1 MPDNVNDY
9 LSNGDL
15 FSKLSD
21 ITRIVDPLQ
30 KTVIQYK
37 NKEVVID
44 GIHCFDFWG
53 KNKVCDNCISM
64 RAYND
69 NKTYVKIEYNKDKIY
84 LITAVPHDLNDRRVV
99 IEILKDITNS
109 LLLSSYENEAV
120 DSTGIHALIDNMNKF
135 AYRDPLTGLYN
146 RRYIIEK
153 LPIDLLNATLLANEF
168 SIIMADIDHFKLI
181 NDNYGH
187 LAGDQALKTVAETLS
202 CCIKRESDWI
212 ARYGGEEFL
221 ICIPGAN
228 LDFALKTAECM
239 RKAIESTPIMY
250 EDKILSLT
258 ASFGI
263 CSIKTTENKSV
274 DDLLKLADEKLYSA
288 KRNGRNRVEG
298 QNGNT
303 VTEGRLCQATNWRS
317 NKKETSVSSSLWRF
331 VAKNNQ
337 VLKLEA
343 ESYTGPQHGVIQFSA
358 IFTFK
363 IIVGNFAYNVFSKCV
378 T

>member
-1 MPDNVNDY
+1 MADNVNDY
-9 LSNGDL
+9 LSNGAL

-69 NKTYVKIEYNKDKIY
+69 NKTYVKIEYNKEKIY

-202 CCIKRESDWI
+202 GCIKRESDWI

-228 LDFALKTAECM
+228 LDFALKTSECM

-250 EDKILSLT
+250 EDKMLSLT
-258 ASFGI
+258 ASFGVY
-263 CSIKTTENKSV
+263 SMKTTKNTSV

-288 KRNGRNRVEG
+288 KRNGRNRVEW
-298 QNGNT
+298 Q
-303 VTEGRLCQATNWRS
+303 
-317 NKKETSVSSSLWRF
+317 
-331 VAKNNQ
+331 
-337 VLKLEA
+337 
-343 ESYTGPQHGVIQFSA
+343 
-358 IFTFK
+358 
-363 IIVGNFAYNVFSKCV
+363 
-378 T
+378 

>member
-9 LSNGDL
+9 LSNGTL

-135 AYRDPLTGLYN
+135 AYSDPLTGLYN

-153 LPIDLLNATLLANEF
+153 LPIDLLNTTLLSSEF

-202 CCIKRESDWI
+202 GCIKRESDWI

-263 CSIKTTENKSV
+263 CSIKTTENTSV

-288 KRNGRNRVEG
+288 KRNGRNRVE
-298 QNGNT
+298 
-303 VTEGRLCQATNWRS
+303 W
-317 NKKETSVSSSLWRF
+317 
-331 VAKNNQ
+331 
-337 VLKLEA
+337 
-343 ESYTGPQHGVIQFSA
+343 
-358 IFTFK
+358 
-363 IIVGNFAYNVFSKCV
+363 
-378 T
+378 

>member
-9 LSNGDL
+9 LSNGTL

-69 NKTYVKIEYNKDKIY
+69 NKTYVKIEYSKDKIY

-187 LAGDQALKTVAETLS
+187 LAGDQALKTVAETLAG
-202 CCIKRESDWI
+202 CIKRESDWI

-288 KRNGRNRVEG
+288 KRNGRNRVEW
-298 QNGNT
+298 Q
-303 VTEGRLCQATNWRS
+303 
-317 NKKETSVSSSLWRF
+317 
-331 VAKNNQ
+331 
-337 VLKLEA
+337 
-343 ESYTGPQHGVIQFSA
+343 
-358 IFTFK
+358 
-363 IIVGNFAYNVFSKCV
+363 
-378 T
+378 

>member
-1 MPDNVNDY
+1 MADNVNDY
-9 LSNGDL
+9 LSNGAL

-69 NKTYVKIEYNKDKIY
+69 NKTYVKIEYNKEKIY

-153 LPIDLLNATLLANEF
+153 LPVDLLNATLLANEF
-168 SIIMADIDHFKLI
+168 SIIMADIDHFKLV

-187 LAGDQALKTVAETLS
+187 LAVDQSLKTVAETLAG
-202 CCIKRESDWI
+202 CIKRESDWI

-250 EDKILSLT
+250 EDKMLSLT
-258 ASFGI
+258 ASFGVY
-263 CSIKTTENKSV
+263 SMKTTKNTSV

-298 QNGNT
+298 
-303 VTEGRLCQATNWRS
+303 
-317 NKKETSVSSSLWRF
+317 
-331 VAKNNQ
+331 
-337 VLKLEA
+337 
-343 ESYTGPQHGVIQFSA
+343 
-358 IFTFK
+358 
-363 IIVGNFAYNVFSKCV
+363 
-378 T
+378 

>member
-9 LSNGDL
+9 LSNGTL

-21 ITRIVDPLQ
+21 ITRIVDPLR
-30 KTVIQYK
+30 KTVIEYK
-37 NKEVVID
+37 NKDVVID

-69 NKTYVKIEYNKDKIY
+69 NKTYVKIEYNKEKIF
-84 LITAVPHDLNDRRVV
+84 LVIAVPHDLNDRRVV

-109 LLLSSYENEAV
+109 MLLSSYENEAI

-135 AYRDPLTGLYN
+135 AYSDPLTGLYN

-153 LPIDLLNATLLANEF
+153 LPIDLLNTTLLSSEF

-202 CCIKRESDWI
+202 GCIKRESDWI

-228 LDFALKTAECM
+228 LDFALKTSECM
-239 RKAIESTPIMY
+239 RKAIESTPIIY
-250 EDKILSLT
+250 EDKMLSLT
-258 ASFGI
+258 ASFGVY
-263 CSIKTTENKSV
+263 SMKTTENTSV
-274 DDLLKLADEKLYSA
+274 DDLLKLADEK
-288 KRNGRNRVEG
+288 
-298 QNGNT
+298 
-303 VTEGRLCQATNWRS
+303 
-317 NKKETSVSSSLWRF
+317 
-331 VAKNNQ
+331 
-337 VLKLEA
+337 
-343 ESYTGPQHGVIQFSA
+343 I
-358 IFTFK
+358 
-363 IIVGNFAYNVFSKCV
+363 
-378 T
+378 

>member
-1 MPDNVNDY
+1 
-9 LSNGDL
+9 
-15 FSKLSD
+15 
-21 ITRIVDPLQ
+21 
-30 KTVIQYK
+30 
-37 NKEVVID
+37 
-44 GIHCFDFWG
+44 
-53 KNKVCDNCISM
+53 M

-153 LPIDLLNATLLANEF
+153 LPIDLLNTTLLANEF
-168 SIIMADIDHFKLI
+168 SIIMADIDHFKLV

-187 LAGDQALKTVAETLS
+187 LAGDQALKTVAETLAG
-202 CCIKRESDWI
+202 CIKRESDWI

-228 LDFALKTAECM
+228 LDFALKKAECM
-239 RKAIESTPIMY
+239 RKAIESTPIIY

-288 KRNGRNRVEG
+288 KRNGRNRVEW
-298 QNGNT
+298 Q
-303 VTEGRLCQATNWRS
+303 
-317 NKKETSVSSSLWRF
+317 
-331 VAKNNQ
+331 
-337 VLKLEA
+337 
-343 ESYTGPQHGVIQFSA
+343 
-358 IFTFK
+358 
-363 IIVGNFAYNVFSKCV
+363 
-378 T
+378 

>member
-1 MPDNVNDY
+1 MADNVNDY
-9 LSNGDL
+9 LSNGAL

-69 NKTYVKIEYNKDKIY
+69 NKTYVKIEYNKEKIY

-120 DSTGIHALIDNMNKF
+120 DSTGIHALIDNMNKS
-135 AYRDPLTGLYN
+135 AYSDPLTGLYN

-153 LPIDLLNATLLANEF
+153 LPVDLLNATLLANEF
-168 SIIMADIDHFKLI
+168 SIIMADIDHFKLV

-187 LAGDQALKTVAETLS
+187 LAGDQALKTVAETLAG
-202 CCIKRESDWI
+202 CIKRESDWI

-250 EDKILSLT
+250 EDKMLSLT
-258 ASFGI
+258 ASFGVY
-263 CSIKTTENKSV
+263 SMKTTENTSV

-288 KRNGRNRVEG
+288 KRNGRNRVE
-298 QNGNT
+298 
-303 VTEGRLCQATNWRS
+303 W
-317 NKKETSVSSSLWRF
+317 
-331 VAKNNQ
+331 
-337 VLKLEA
+337 
-343 ESYTGPQHGVIQFSA
+343 
-358 IFTFK
+358 
-363 IIVGNFAYNVFSKCV
+363 
-378 T
+378 

>member
-9 LSNGDL
+9 LSNGTL

-69 NKTYVKIEYNKDKIY
+69 NKTYVKIEYSKDKIY

-120 DSTGIHALIDNMNKF
+120 DSTGIHALIDNMNKS
-135 AYRDPLTGLYN
+135 AYSDPLTGLYN

-153 LPIDLLNATLLANEF
+153 LPVDLLNATLLSNEF

-202 CCIKRESDWI
+202 GCIKRESDWI

-228 LDFALKTAECM
+228 LDFALKTSECM

-250 EDKILSLT
+250 EDKMLSLT
-258 ASFGI
+258 ASFGVY
-263 CSIKTTENKSV
+263 SMKTTKNTSV

-288 KRNGRNRVEG
+288 KRNGRNRVEW
-298 QNGNT
+298 Q
-303 VTEGRLCQATNWRS
+303 
-317 NKKETSVSSSLWRF
+317 
-331 VAKNNQ
+331 
-337 VLKLEA
+337 
-343 ESYTGPQHGVIQFSA
+343 
-358 IFTFK
+358 
-363 IIVGNFAYNVFSKCV
+363 
-378 T
+378 

>member
-9 LSNGDL
+9 LSNGTL

-120 DSTGIHALIDNMNKF
+120 DSTGIHALIDNMNKS
-135 AYRDPLTGLYN
+135 AYSDPLTGLYN

-153 LPIDLLNATLLANEF
+153 LPVDLLNATLLANEF
-168 SIIMADIDHFKLI
+168 SIIMADIDHFKLV

-187 LAGDQALKTVAETLS
+187 LAGDQALKTVAETLAG
-202 CCIKRESDWI
+202 CIKRESDWI

-228 LDFALKTAECM
+228 LDFALKKAECM

-250 EDKILSLT
+250 EDKMLSLT
-258 ASFGI
+258 ASFGVY
-263 CSIKTTENKSV
+263 SMKTTENTSV

-288 KRNGRNRVEG
+288 KRNGRNRVE
-298 QNGNT
+298 
-303 VTEGRLCQATNWRS
+303 W
-317 NKKETSVSSSLWRF
+317 
-331 VAKNNQ
+331 
-337 VLKLEA
+337 
-343 ESYTGPQHGVIQFSA
+343 
-358 IFTFK
+358 
-363 IIVGNFAYNVFSKCV
+363 
-378 T
+378 

>member
-1 MPDNVNDY
+1 MADNVNDY
-9 LSNGDL
+9 LSNGAL

-69 NKTYVKIEYNKDKIY
+69 NKTYVKIEYNKEKIY

-153 LPIDLLNATLLANEF
+153 LPIDLLNTTLLANEF
-168 SIIMADIDHFKLI
+168 SIIMADIDHFKLV

-187 LAGDQALKTVAETLS
+187 LAGDQALKTVAETLAG
-202 CCIKRESDWI
+202 CIKRESDWI
-212 ARYGGEEFL
+212 ARYGGEELL
-221 ICIPGAN
+221 IYIPEAN

-250 EDKILSLT
+250 
-258 ASFGI
+258 
-263 CSIKTTENKSV
+263 C
-274 DDLLKLADEKLYSA
+274 
-288 KRNGRNRVEG
+288 
-298 QNGNT
+298 
-303 VTEGRLCQATNWRS
+303 
-317 NKKETSVSSSLWRF
+317 
-331 VAKNNQ
+331 
-337 VLKLEA
+337 
-343 ESYTGPQHGVIQFSA
+343 TGPS
-358 IFTFK
+358 FTDRTK
-363 IIVGNFAYNVFSKCV
+363 
-378 T
+378 TPLM

>member
-1 MPDNVNDY
+1 MYY
-9 LSNGDL
+9 LYASTTL
-15 FSKLSD
+15 YH
-21 ITRIVDPLQ
+21 
-30 KTVIQYK
+30 QYK

-109 LLLSSYENEAV
+109 LLLSSYENEAI

-135 AYRDPLTGLYN
+135 AYSDPLTGLYN

-153 LPIDLLNATLLANEF
+153 LPIDLLNTTLLSSEF

-202 CCIKRESDWI
+202 GCIKRESDWI

-228 LDFALKTAECM
+228 LDFALKTSECM

-250 EDKILSLT
+250 EDKMLSLT
-258 ASFGI
+258 ASFGVY
-263 CSIKTTENKSV
+263 SIKTTENTSV

-288 KRNGRNRVEG
+288 KKNGRNRVE
-298 QNGNT
+298 
-303 VTEGRLCQATNWRS
+303 W
-317 NKKETSVSSSLWRF
+317 
-331 VAKNNQ
+331 
-337 VLKLEA
+337 
-343 ESYTGPQHGVIQFSA
+343 
-358 IFTFK
+358 
-363 IIVGNFAYNVFSKCV
+363 
-378 T
+378 

>member
-9 LSNGDL
+9 LSNGTL

-69 NKTYVKIEYNKDKIY
+69 NKTYVKIEYNKEKIY

-120 DSTGIHALIDNMNKF
+120 DSTGIHALIDNMNKS
-135 AYRDPLTGLYN
+135 AYSDPLTGLYN

-153 LPIDLLNATLLANEF
+153 LPVDLLNATLLANEF
-168 SIIMADIDHFKLI
+168 SIIMADIDHFKLV

-187 LAGDQALKTVAETLS
+187 LAGDQALKTVAETLAG
-202 CCIKRESDWI
+202 CIKRESDWI

-250 EDKILSLT
+250 EDKMLSLT
-258 ASFGI
+258 ASFGVY
-263 CSIKTTENKSV
+263 SMKTTENTSV

-288 KRNGRNRVEG
+288 KRNGRNRVE
-298 QNGNT
+298 
-303 VTEGRLCQATNWRS
+303 W
-317 NKKETSVSSSLWRF
+317 
-331 VAKNNQ
+331 
-337 VLKLEA
+337 
-343 ESYTGPQHGVIQFSA
+343 
-358 IFTFK
+358 
-363 IIVGNFAYNVFSKCV
+363 
-378 T
+378 

>member
-9 LSNGDL
+9 LSNGTL

-135 AYRDPLTGLYN
+135 AYSDPLTGLYN

-153 LPIDLLNATLLANEF
+153 LPIDLLNTTLLSSEF

-202 CCIKRESDWI
+202 GCIKRESDWI

-221 ICIPGAN
+221 ICIPGAS
-228 LDFALKTAECM
+228 LDFALNTAECM
-239 RKAIESTPIMY
+239 RKTIESTSLLY
-250 EDKILSLT
+250 EDKMLSLT

-263 CSIKTTENKSV
+263 YSIKTTETTSV

-288 KRNGRNRVEG
+288 KKNGRNRVE
-298 QNGNT
+298 
-303 VTEGRLCQATNWRS
+303 W
-317 NKKETSVSSSLWRF
+317 
-331 VAKNNQ
+331 
-337 VLKLEA
+337 
-343 ESYTGPQHGVIQFSA
+343 
-358 IFTFK
+358 
-363 IIVGNFAYNVFSKCV
+363 
-378 T
+378 

>member
-1 MPDNVNDY
+1 MADNVNDY
-9 LSNGDL
+9 LSNGTL

-69 NKTYVKIEYNKDKIY
+69 NKTYVKIEYNKEKIY

-120 DSTGIHALIDNMNKF
+120 DSTGIHALIDNMNKS
-135 AYRDPLTGLYN
+135 AYSDPLTGLYN

-202 CCIKRESDWI
+202 GCIKRESDWI

-228 LDFALKTAECM
+228 LDFALKTSECM

-250 EDKILSLT
+250 EDKMLSLT
-258 ASFGI
+258 ASFGVY
-263 CSIKTTENKSV
+263 SMKTTENTSV

-288 KRNGRNRVEG
+288 KRNGRNRVE
-298 QNGNT
+298 
-303 VTEGRLCQATNWRS
+303 W
-317 NKKETSVSSSLWRF
+317 
-331 VAKNNQ
+331 
-337 VLKLEA
+337 
-343 ESYTGPQHGVIQFSA
+343 
-358 IFTFK
+358 
-363 IIVGNFAYNVFSKCV
+363 
-378 T
+378 

>member
-9 LSNGDL
+9 LSNGTL

-69 NKTYVKIEYNKDKIY
+69 NKTYVKIEYNKEKIY

-109 LLLSSYENEAV
+109 LLLSSYENEAI

-135 AYRDPLTGLYN
+135 AYSDPLTGLYN

-153 LPIDLLNATLLANEF
+153 LPIDLLNTTLLSNEF

-202 CCIKRESDWI
+202 GCIKRESDWI

-228 LDFALKTAECM
+228 LDFALKTSECM

-250 EDKILSLT
+250 EDKMLSLT
-258 ASFGI
+258 ASFGVY
-263 CSIKTTENKSV
+263 SMKTTENTSV

-288 KRNGRNRVEG
+288 KRNGRNRVE
-298 QNGNT
+298 
-303 VTEGRLCQATNWRS
+303 W
-317 NKKETSVSSSLWRF
+317 
-331 VAKNNQ
+331 
-337 VLKLEA
+337 
-343 ESYTGPQHGVIQFSA
+343 
-358 IFTFK
+358 
-363 IIVGNFAYNVFSKCV
+363 
-378 T
+378 

>member
-9 LSNGDL
+9 LSNGTL

-120 DSTGIHALIDNMNKF
+120 DSTGIHALIDNMNKS
-135 AYRDPLTGLYN
+135 AYSDPLTGLYN

-153 LPIDLLNATLLANEF
+153 LPVDLLNATLLANEF
-168 SIIMADIDHFKLI
+168 SIIMADIDHFKLV

-187 LAGDQALKTVAETLS
+187 LAGDQALKTVAETLAG
-202 CCIKRESDWI
+202 CIKRESDWI

-228 LDFALKTAECM
+228 LDFALKKAECM
-239 RKAIESTPIMY
+239 RKAIESTPIIY
-250 EDKILSLT
+250 EDKMLSLT
-258 ASFGI
+258 ASFGVY
-263 CSIKTTENKSV
+263 SMKTTENTSV

-288 KRNGRNRVEG
+288 KRNGRNRVE
-298 QNGNT
+298 
-303 VTEGRLCQATNWRS
+303 W
-317 NKKETSVSSSLWRF
+317 
-331 VAKNNQ
+331 
-337 VLKLEA
+337 
-343 ESYTGPQHGVIQFSA
+343 
-358 IFTFK
+358 
-363 IIVGNFAYNVFSKCV
+363 
-378 T
+378 

>member
-9 LSNGDL
+9 LSNGTL

-69 NKTYVKIEYNKDKIY
+69 NKTYVKIEYNKEKIY

-187 LAGDQALKTVAETLS
+187 LAGDQALKTVAETLAG
-202 CCIKRESDWI
+202 CIKRESDWI

-250 EDKILSLT
+250 EDKMLSLT
-258 ASFGI
+258 ASFGVY
-263 CSIKTTENKSV
+263 SMKTTENTSV

-288 KRNGRNRVEG
+288 KRNGRNRVE
-298 QNGNT
+298 
-303 VTEGRLCQATNWRS
+303 W
-317 NKKETSVSSSLWRF
+317 
-331 VAKNNQ
+331 
-337 VLKLEA
+337 
-343 ESYTGPQHGVIQFSA
+343 
-358 IFTFK
+358 
-363 IIVGNFAYNVFSKCV
+363 
-378 T
+378 

>member
-9 LSNGDL
+9 LSNGAL

-69 NKTYVKIEYNKDKIY
+69 NKTYVKIEYNKETIF
-84 LITAVPHDLNDRRVV
+84 LIIAVPHDLNDRRVV

-153 LPIDLLNATLLANEF
+153 LPVDLLNATLLSNEF
-168 SIIMADIDHFKLI
+168 SIIKADIDHFKLI

-202 CCIKRESDWI
+202 GCIKRESDWI

-228 LDFALKTAECM
+228 LDFALKTSECM

-250 EDKILSLT
+250 EDKMLSLT
-258 ASFGI
+258 ASFGVY
-263 CSIKTTENKSV
+263 SMKTTKNTSV

-288 KRNGRNRVEG
+288 KRNGRNRVEW
-298 QNGNT
+298 Q
-303 VTEGRLCQATNWRS
+303 
-317 NKKETSVSSSLWRF
+317 
-331 VAKNNQ
+331 
-337 VLKLEA
+337 
-343 ESYTGPQHGVIQFSA
+343 
-358 IFTFK
+358 
-363 IIVGNFAYNVFSKCV
+363 
-378 T
+378 